1 MGMPSSQIIAPRPRL
16 FLGSSNGGRHVAEML
31 RAGLDDVAQL
41 TSWHEGESAPSA
53 RAFDAA
59 IFVLCA
65 APGHGVLLRLGVFL
79 GVLGRER
86 LLVCPASLDLGMPAE
101 LEDLTVAPE
110 ASAIK
115 EHLSRSAG
123 SDEFAAPSSPTAVS
137 PVAQRRRRA
146 LGTAHSVRPEQ
157 TLRIADISLTGALLE
172 SFGEIPEHQVLDLE
186 LALDN
191 GARVHVTAE
200 VVRIQYPQ
208 WGRVGGV
215 GVRFIR
221 FAGDSRAI
229 LERYLTADPGGLAAA
244 AGALTL

>member
-1 MGMPSSQIIAPRPRL
+1 MGMPPSQIIAPRPRL
-16 FLGSSNGGRHVAEML
+16 FLGSSNGGRHVADLL

-41 TSWHEGESAPSA
+41 TPWCEGESAPSP
-53 RAFDAA
+53 RMFDAG

-65 APGHGVLLRLGVFL
+65 MPGHGVLLRLGVFL

-86 LLVCPASLDLGMPAE
+86 LVVCPASLDLAMPAE
-101 LEDLTVAPE
+101 LEDITVAPE

-115 EHLSRSAG
+115 EHLSRAAG
-123 SDEFAAPSSPTAVS
+123 SGAFAVQPPPSTVS
-137 PVAQRRRRA
+137 AVAQRRRRA
-146 LGTAHSVRPEQ
+146 LGTAYSARPEQ

-191 GARVHVTAE
+191 GACIHVTAE
-200 VVRIQYPQ
+200 VVRVQYPQ

-221 FAGDSRAI
+221 FGGDSKAI
-229 LERYLTADPGGLAAA
+229 LERFLTAESGGPAAA
-244 AGALTL
+244 AGALSL